1 MASKLEEAV
10 ETCKLQM
17 KQCKIKCNDKLLTAI
32 AKSLGPSLYKR
43 DAMMVA
49 ASNKSEIDTIKKNF
63 IKKKLK
69 VEGPAADKA
78 IAHAVDKLGSSN
90 RHKRRPVF
98 YYLITEKL
106 KKQSVFS

>member
-1 MASKLEEAV
+1 MPSKFEQAVAS
-10 ETCKLQM
+10 CKEQM
-17 KQCKIKCNDKLLTAI
+17 KQCKIKCNEELLTAI

-49 ASNKSEIDTIKKNF
+49 AKNKGECDTIRKNF

-69 VEGPAADKA
+69 VEGPKADEA
-78 IAHAVDKLGSSN
+78 IAYATEKLGSDN

-106 KKQSVFS
+106 KKKSTFV